1 MLSSSLNTRRW
12 PRHRVDLPVRI
23 VIPNGPLTG
32 TVSGRASEISGSGM
46 ALHSPLGLKPGDL
59 MKVEFPTSIPSG
71 VMAVVRNH
79 KDDCFGVEF
88 LSRLPSRR
96 RTVNKSNQT
105 CNPKALWA
113 GLRRKQLEIRQVQ
126 REIEA
131 LNLAIPLLADDKK
144 ECAGSSQ
151 PHRWE
156 LDRSFVVELLSRLP
170 SRDGTL
176 NEANQTC
183 APKTLLAGL
192 RRKRLEIIQ
201 VQTEIEA
208 LNLAILLLADDKKE
222 CAKSPLPHPSELD
235 RRPWPSSGAKRA
247 QQKPSQLLGS

>member
-12 PRHRVDLPVRI
+12 PRHHVDLPVRI

-32 TVSGRASEISGSGM
+32 TVAGRAIEISGSGM

-59 MKVEFPTSIPSG
+59 MQVEFPTSNPSG

-88 LSRLPSRR
+88 LSRLPSRH
-96 RTVNKSNQT
+96 RTLNKSNQT
-105 CNPKALWA
+105 CTPKTLLA
-113 GLRRKQLEIRQVQ
+113 GLRRKRLQIMQVQ

-131 LNLAIPLLADDKK
+131 LNLAIPLLADNKK
-144 ECAGSSQ
+144 ESAGSSQ
-151 PHRWE
+151 PHHWE

-170 SRDGTL
+170 SRDKTL
-176 NEANQTC
+176 NESNQTC
-183 APKTLLAGL
+183 DPKTLLAGL
-192 RRKRLEIIQ
+192 RRKQLEIMQ

-208 LNLAILLLADDKKE
+208 LNLAILLLADDKDKKE
-222 CAKSPLPHPSELD
+222 WAGSSLPRPSELD
-235 RRPWPSSGAKRA
+235 GRPWPSLVPRRA
-247 QQKPSQLLGS
+247 QQNPLSH